1 MEEIIVKFV
10 NDIELLELNIIVLD
24 VLIIDMVIKELEI
37 FVLYIE

>member
-1 MEEIIVKFV
+1 MEEIIVNIV

-24 VLIIDMVIKELEI
+24 GLIIDMVIKELEI

>member
-1 MEEIIVKFV
+1 MEEIIVKFL

-24 VLIIDMVIKELEI
+24 RLMIDMVIKELEI

>member
-24 VLIIDMVIKELEI
+24 GLVIDMVIKELEI

>member
-24 VLIIDMVIKELEI
+24 RLMIDMVIKELEI

>member
-24 VLIIDMVIKELEI
+24 GLIIDMVIKELEI

>member
-10 NDIELLELNIIVLD
+10 NDIELLELNMIVLD
-24 VLIIDMVIKELEI
+24 GLVIDMVIKELEI

>member
-24 VLIIDMVIKELEI
+24 GLMIDMVIKELEI